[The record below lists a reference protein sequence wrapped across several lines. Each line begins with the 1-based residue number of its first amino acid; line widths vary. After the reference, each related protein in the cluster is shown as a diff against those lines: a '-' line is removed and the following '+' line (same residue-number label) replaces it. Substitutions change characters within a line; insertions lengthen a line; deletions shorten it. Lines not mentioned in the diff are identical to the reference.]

1 MFTNFQLSTLKNWGF
16 IYWSYVIED
25 PEDSSLKFW
34 NKTWQHIVNFGQFHF
49 GTSLDNNVKKTKNY
63 SISDFL
69 ISEVKKCFKKN
80 CYTQCFKKI
89 NNFHFTEKPKTQTRL
104 NSIYLPPPGICW
116 QRRDKRE
123 KNYSEEPFDF
133 ELIRVDRFF
142 QSYQIPEE
150 HISDYLTQTHSS
162 GECVFQVQSR
172 AEHLQPFI
180 VCRHTVL

>member
-104 NSIYLPPPGICW
+104 NSIYLPPPGILAHCLGTLAW
-116 QRRDKRE
+116 RKKMFWYGD
-123 KNYSEEPFDF
+123 YSSIQIYAFPDWNLSKLKSFD
-133 ELIRVDRFF
+133 
-142 QSYQIPEE
+142 
-150 HISDYLTQTHSS
+150 
-162 GECVFQVQSR
+162 
-172 AEHLQPFI
+172 
-180 VCRHTVL
+180 